1 MIILDTNVVL
11 EPSRAV
17 PNPAMLGWMDQQGP
31 EQLWLTA
38 ITAAELLAGVEK
50 LPPGRE
56 RQTREAEVASIL
68 DEYFRGKVLPFDLE
82 ASFHYAALAGPLI
95 RAERNV
101 RTMDLQIAAI
111 ALSHGAAVATRN
123 VHDFQGC
130 GVELINPWEA

>member
-1 MIILDTNVVL
+1 M
-11 EPSRAV
+11 
-17 PNPAMLGWMDQQGP
+17 
-31 EQLWLTA
+31 
-38 ITAAELLAGVEK
+38 
-50 LPPGRE
+50 
-56 RQTREAEVASIL
+56 REAEVASIL
-68 DEYFRGKVLPFDLE
+68 DEYFRGKVLPFDLD

-130 GVELINPWEA
+130 GVELINPWES